1 MTDDLT
7 TLAAVLGREHWRIET
22 VTVRLHVLRMAIRGD
37 WPGSLDDA
45 DAGLADAV
53 DRLRR
58 DELARAVVA
67 SAVAG
72 RLGLDPEP
80 TLSQL
85 LAGAPD
91 ALARPLLVTADG
103 LAHAI
108 EAARRTAADVTD
120 ELHDAAYN
128 RTTGTRGAAVT
139 PTRAAMLGRLLER
152 IIPPSIEQ
160 FLGLRVG

>member
-53 DRLRR
+53 DRLRQ

-67 SAVAG
+67 SGVAG
-72 RLGLDPEP
+72 RLGLDAEP

-85 LAGAPD
+85 LDGAPD

-108 EAARRTAADVTD
+108 EAARSTAADVTL

-128 RTTGTRGAAVT
+128 RSTSKRGAAVT
-139 PTRAAMLGRLLER
+139 PTRAAVLGRLLER
-152 IIPPSIEQ
+152 IIPPSIEH